1 MPRSVF
7 YVLFTASG
15 FAGLIYES
23 IWTHYLKLFLGHAA
37 YAQSLVLVVFMG
49 GMAAG
54 AVYCGRL
61 SERLKNPL
69 LGYALVEAIIGALA
83 LVFHPAFVGVTE
95 WSYASLL
102 PALGGEWPV
111 LAAKLALSCLLI
123 LPQSVLLGMTF
134 PLMSAGLARA
144 HPATQGEAVAM
155 LYFTNS
161 LGAAAGVLASGFL
174 LIAWAGLPGT
184 LRTAGILNFI
194 LAAAVWLLA
203 RPARDLP
210 IQKTGDES
218 TSNLLL
224 AVAFFTGLASFIYEI
239 VWIRMLS
246 LVLGA
251 STHSFEL
258 MLSTFILGLAL
269 GGLAV
274 RRCVDRATSPER
286 FLGWVQVIMGVLALL
301 TLPLYDFTFT
311 LMEAL
316 MTGLARTETGYLL
329 FNLSGQ
335 AIAAL
340 VMLPAAFCAGM
351 TLPLITGALLRRGA
365 GEAAIGQ
372 VYAANTLGA
381 IAGVLLAVHI
391 GLPLLGIKGAL
402 IGGCVIDIALGLLL
416 LKLFS
421 SKRML
426 TWAVSA
432 SAALLLGVSMAVHLD
447 VNKMTAGVFR
457 HGELAASRDAQILF
471 EKDGKTAT
479 VHLVKYTE
487 GVSLRTNGKSDGS
500 INLDRDGVR
509 GTDEITMVLTGALP
523 LALKPDTKSAAVIGI
538 GTGLTTHTLLQ
549 SLSIERVETVE
560 IEAAMAQAAR
570 GFMPRNSG
578 AFADPRGTILID
590 DAKTFFSSG
599 RRRYDLIISEPS
611 NPWVSGV
618 SSLFTREFYRRIR
631 NHLNPDGLLV
641 QWIQLYEIDASL
653 VATVMRALGEEFA
666 HYAVFAASD
675 HDLLIVASEKP
686 VPLPAQAQVF
696 EHPGLAKELWTV
708 HLLSA
713 GDFDARFLGTRATL
727 EPLFASYGMPAN
739 SDYAPV
745 LDLNAARHRFM
756 EKSAADLVA
765 LLNLD
770 VPVLELLE
778 RSGVRRALNPL
789 YRGAYAF
796 ERVENTR
803 LAWYARDFLVS
814 PRKPS
819 PEAVPTQLQKDL
831 ELVKL
836 RLMECREP
844 RQLDV
849 WLHSAARVA
858 RAINPYLASDDT
870 GAVWQQII
878 STSCFSG
885 LQEFQRRWVFL
896 FRAVAT
902 RDTVRMAEH
911 AAHLL
916 ATQAQ
921 LGSEARE
928 FLLLAAMTGH
938 IANGD
943 KAAALKLW
951 SMHGKQIRSGAS
963 PAFRLLR
970 CHAGP
975 AGCAA
980 EFRSYA
986 ER

>member
-1 MPRSVF
+1 MPRTAF

-37 YAQSLVLVVFMG
+37 YAQSLVLVLFMG

-54 AVYCGRL
+54 AAWCGRL
-61 SERLKNPL
+61 SERLPNPL
-69 LGYALVEAIIGALA
+69 LGYALVEAAIGVLALA
-83 LVFHPAFVGVTE
+83 FHPVFVGMTD

-111 LAAKLALSCLLI
+111 LAAKLAVCCLLI

-144 HPATQGEAVAM
+144 HPAAQGESIAM

-174 LIAWAGLPGT
+174 LIAWVGLPGT
-184 LRTAGILNFI
+184 LRTAGVLNFA
-194 LAAAVWLLA
+194 LALAVWLLA
-203 RPARDLP
+203 RPAHDSP
-210 IQKTGDES
+210 IRTTGEQS
-218 TSNLLL
+218 GAVLLL

-258 MLSTFILGLAL
+258 MLSSFILGLAL

-274 RRCVDRATSPER
+274 RRQVDRSRSPQAL
-286 FLGWVQVIMGVLALL
+286 LGWVQIVMGLLALA
-301 TLPLYDFTFT
+301 TLPLYDFTFS
-311 LMEAL
+311 LMAAL
-316 MTGLARTETGYLL
+316 MQGLARTDTGYLF

-335 AIAAL
+335 GIAAL
-340 VMLPAAFCAGM
+340 VMLPATFCAGM
-351 TLPLITGALLRRGA
+351 TLPLITGALLRGGA
-365 GEAAIGQ
+365 GERAIGR

-381 IAGVLLAVHI
+381 IAGVVLAVHV
-391 GLPLLGIKGAL
+391 GLPGLGLKGAL
-402 IGGCVIDIALGLLL
+402 IAGCVVDVGLGLLL
-416 LKLFS
+416 LHRHASQRYFWW
-421 SKRML
+421 
-426 TWAVSA
+426 TTSA
-432 SAALLLGVSMAVHLD
+432 SAALLLAVALAVQLD
-447 VNKMTAGVFR
+447 ANKMTAGVYR
-457 HGELAASRDAQILF
+457 HGDLESSRDASILF

-487 GVSLRTNGKSDGS
+487 ALSLRTNGKSDGS
-500 INLDRDGVR
+500 VNMDPNGVR

-523 LALKPDTKSAAVIGI
+523 LALKPETKSAAVIGI

-549 SLSIERVETVE
+549 SLAIERVDTVE

-570 GFMPRNSG
+570 GFRPRNSG
-578 AFADPRGTILID
+578 AFADPRGTIRID
-590 DAKTFFSSG
+590 DAKTYFSSAN
-599 RRRYDLIISEPS
+599 RRYDLIVSEPS

-618 SSLFTREFYRRIR
+618 SSLFTREFYRRVR
-631 NHLNPDGLLV
+631 SHLNPDGLLV

-653 VATVMRALGEEFA
+653 VATILRALGEEFP

-675 HDLLIVASEKP
+675 HDLLIVAAQHP
-686 VPLPAQAQVF
+686 VPAAAQAVVY
-696 EHPGLAKELWTV
+696 EHPGLAKELWSV
-708 HLLSA
+708 HMLST
-713 GDFDARFLGTRATL
+713 GDFDARYLGNRATL

-745 LDLNAARHRFM
+745 LDLNAARHRFT
-756 EKSAADLVA
+756 EKSAAEVVS
-765 LLNLD
+765 LLNLEI
-770 VPVLELLE
+770 PVLELLE
-778 RSGVRRALNPL
+778 RSRSLRPPNPL

-796 ERVENTR
+796 ERIENTR

-814 PRKPS
+814 PRTPQ
-819 PEAVPTQLQKDL
+819 PDGVPTQLQKDL

-836 RLMECREP
+836 RLMECRQP
-844 RQLDV
+844 RELDV

-858 RAINPYLASDDT
+858 RIVNPYLAPNDA
-870 GAVWQQII
+870 GAVWNHIV
-878 STSCFSG
+878 SKWCFAE
-885 LQEFQRRWVFL
+885 LQEFQRRWITL
-896 FRAVAT
+896 FRAVAL
-902 RDTVRMAEH
+902 RDAARMAEDG
-911 AAHLL
+911 AQLL
-916 ATQAQ
+916 ATQPG
-921 LGSEARE
+921 LGAEPRE
-928 FLLLAAMTGH
+928 YLLLAAMSGYL
-938 IANGD
+938 AMGD

-951 SMHGKQIRSGAS
+951 SAHEKQIRSAER
-963 PAFRLLR
+963 PVFRLLR
-970 CHAGP
+970 CHADP

-980 EFRSYA
+980 AFRSAA
-986 ER
+986 EH